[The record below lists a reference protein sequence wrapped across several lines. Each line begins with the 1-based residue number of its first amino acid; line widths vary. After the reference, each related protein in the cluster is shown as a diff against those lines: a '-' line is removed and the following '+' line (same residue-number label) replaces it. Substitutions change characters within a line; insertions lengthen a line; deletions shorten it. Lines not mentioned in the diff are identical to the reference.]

1 MEEAMTSNLEALLQ
15 RRAIRAFDAVP
26 VPSETREQILRA
38 ACAAPSSFNSQPYR
52 LIWIETPEKKEKAA
66 ELCMSQ
72 SAAVTASV
80 LVVAVADLGMWKT
93 TNEGQLRWMR
103 ETGFGEDKIREY
115 EKKAKF
121 AKWFYV
127 QGWFNIFGAAKWAIL
142 TAIHPWK
149 VIGMVPVT
157 KQGLFKW
164 ATKSAG
170 LACGNLMIA
179 AEALGFNTCPMEGFD
194 GARLG
199 KFLGLSG
206 RTQEIVMV
214 IAIGKKSSK
223 HVDRPQWR
231 RPQET
236 TVTIL

>member
-1 MEEAMTSNLEALLQ
+1 MEAAMTTNLQAILQ
-15 RRAIRAFDAVP
+15 RRAIRAFDGARVP
-26 VPSETREQILRA
+26 PETREQLLRA
-38 ACAAPSSFNSQPYR
+38 AIAAPSGFNSQSYR
-52 LIWIETPEKKEKAA
+52 LIWIESPGAKEKAA

-80 LVVAVADLGMWKT
+80 LVAAVADLGMWNT

-127 QGWFNIFGAAKWAIL
+127 QGWFNLIGAVKWAIL
-142 TAIHPWK
+142 KAMHPWK

-164 ATKSAG
+164 ATKATS

-194 GARLG
+194 GARLA

-206 RTQEIVMV
+206 NTQEIVMV
-214 IAIGKKSSK
+214 IAIGKKSAN
-223 HVDRPQWR
+223 HVDHPQWR
-231 RPQET
+231 RPLEE